1 MKTPLWG
8 EATNS
13 PPHSLLPEPDAGRN
27 HQLTNLLFAAAQGD
41 AKSFEAFYGLTIR
54 IATSVVYRI
63 AGSNYTEDILSDA
76 YFQAWQQSSQFQ
88 SERGS
93 ALAWFLAISRSRAL
107 DKLRAERLRHCGL
120 SGAPDAGDNESVQ
133 SPLPGPDS
141 LLESVQ
147 ARGHLH
153 CAIAKLS
160 APERW
165 VLGLAYYREM
175 NHSQIAGVTELP
187 LGTVKSIVS
196 RAQRKLRG
204 AITAA
209 THGQAVSYMA

>member
-8 EATNS
+8 EGPPS
-13 PPHSLLPEPDAGRN
+13 PPRSVLPAPDDVRN
-27 HQLTNLLFAAAQGD
+27 HQLMKLLFAAAQGD
-41 AKSFEAFYGLTIR
+41 TKSFEAFYGLTIR

-63 AGSNYTEDILSDA
+63 AGSNHTEDILSDS

-88 SERGS
+88 CARGS
-93 ALAWFLAISRSRAL
+93 AMAWFLAIARSRAL

-120 SGAPDAGDNESVQ
+120 TGAPDAGDDESVE

-187 LGTVKSIVS
+187 LGTVKSIIS
-196 RAQRKLRG
+196 RSQRKLRG

-209 THGQAVSYMA
+209 TQGQAVSCRA